1 VGPGSVE
8 RSREID
14 GGGSRQDDA
23 KGPMTKCELTP
34 LEPDELMNQEFN
46 SDDWYVTTDQHLA
59 DA

>member
-1 VGPGSVE
+1 
-8 RSREID
+8 
-14 GGGSRQDDA
+14 
-23 KGPMTKCELTP
+23 MTKCELTP